1 MEAEVYYKAEGAS
14 YEAEYTLRWLKQKI
28 ETEKREKEEKEAS
41 RFENVEDDEDDDE
54 GVPYEDEAFNDD
66 EPPMLEEI

>member
-1 MEAEVYYKAEGAS
+1 MEAEVHYKAEGAL

-28 ETEKREKEEKEAS
+28 EMEKKEKEEKEAQ
-41 RFENVEDDEDDDE
+41 RFEDVNDDEDDE
-54 GVPYEDEAFNDD
+54 GVPYEDDVFDED